1 VAQIPIR
8 QFATGISITA
18 DGSRAYA
25 ATSAEIIARNQAVEI
40 QLYGR
45 QPLAIAR
52 AEGCT
57 VWDADG
63 KRYLDCFAGVAVN
76 NLGHCHPAVVEAVR
90 RQAGELLHVSNHYH
104 TAVEG
109 ELAAL
114 LVEHSFAERAFLCNS
129 GAEANEAAMKL
140 ARRWGSADG
149 GGRFEILST
158 HGSFHGR
165 TFATVTATG
174 QEKYHQGFLPLLPG
188 IRLVPFGDA
197 DAMAAAVRPE
207 TIAILVEP
215 IQGEGGVVVP
225 PAGYLRALREL
236 CDRRAML
243 LIFDEIQTAFGRT
256 GRLFAYE
263 HEGIVPDIMTLAKAL
278 GGGLPIGAMVTTDRI
293 ASAFTPGSHGTT
305 FGGNPLACAAAVAAV
320 KTLADPALLAHAHA
334 MGEHLHA
341 ELARLAKKHARV
353 REVRGRG
360 LLAGLLLDGP
370 AADVVGICRERGLLV
385 NATADRVVRLTPPL
399 VITRAELDEAVAILD
414 VALG

>member
-1 VAQIPIR
+1 M
-8 QFATGISITA
+8 
-18 DGSRAYA
+18 
-25 ATSAEIIARNQAVEI
+25 TSAEIIARNQAVEI

-45 QPLAIAR
+45 QPLALAR
-52 AEGCT
+52 AQGCT

-63 KRYLDCFAGVAVN
+63 KRYLDFFAGVAVN
-76 NLGHCHPAVVEAVR
+76 NLGHCHPAVVDAVR

-109 ELAAL
+109 ELASL
-114 LVEHSFAERAFLCNS
+114 LVEHSFAERAFHCNS

-140 ARRWGSADG
+140 ARRWGSRDG
-149 GGRFEILST
+149 DGRFEILST

-197 DAMAAAVRPE
+197 GAMAAAVRPE

-225 PAGYLRALREL
+225 PPGYLRALREL
-236 CDRRAML
+236 CDRRGLL
-243 LIFDEIQTAFGRT
+243 LILDEIQTAFGRT

-263 HEGIVPDIMTLAKAL
+263 HEGIVPDVMTLAKAL

-320 KTLADPALLAHAHA
+320 KTLADPALLEHART
-334 MGEHLHA
+334 MGEHLHTS
-341 ELARLAKKHARV
+341 LQRLATRHR
-353 REVRGRG
+353 RIQDVRGRG
-360 LLAGLLLDGP
+360 MMAGLLLDAP
-370 AADVVGICRERGLLV
+370 AGEIVKACLERGLVV
-385 NATADRVVRLTPPL
+385 NATADRVLRMTPPL
-399 VITRAELDEAVAILD
+399 VITRAELDEGLAILD
-414 VALG
+414 AALR